1 VSNSYHK
8 FPDRK
13 DWSHAPK
20 NTRQG
25 VIDINKADSAEWVA
39 LPGIG
44 PGFARRILNF
54 REKLGGFVKV
64 EQVGETYG
72 LADSVFQ
79 KIKPMLV
86 LGNNGIRKLP
96 LNSASK
102 ENLQQHPYIRWKGAQ
117 SIVTYREAHGSIKS
131 IKELLSIPYFTEE
144 LFGKLEPYL
153 SIE

>member
-1 VSNSYHK
+1 
-8 FPDRK
+8 
-13 DWSHAPK
+13 
-20 NTRQG
+20 
-25 VIDINKADSAEWVA
+25 
-39 LPGIG
+39 
-44 PGFARRILNF
+44 
-54 REKLGGFVKV
+54 LGGFVKV

-86 LGNNGIRKLP
+86 LGNNEIRKLP